1 MLCFISSSE
10 RNEAFV
16 NDFPVEGSSSCITGK
31 VFSEQESYYGAGSC
45 TIIVIENCVVKLLI

>member
-31 VFSEQESYYGAGSC
+31 VFSEQESYGAVSC

>member
-1 MLCFISSSE
+1 M
-10 RNEAFV
+10 NEAFV

-31 VFSEQESYYGAGSC
+31 VFSEQESYGAVSC